1 MRKKILIDIN
11 YLNQKFAEG
20 SSIPAIAKELEVC
33 DQTVRRRIKE
43 KDEKLYKE
51 FTKTKK
57 ERKEDKISKY
67 KKKLSEYRKNINSE
81 NLSLPEKSI
90 LASKLLSLN
99 KINEMIIEKAKNNK
113 KIDLELTL
121 CIANFIHNKTMG
133 RRSNSVVSACSVYV
147 QSLHQKKKLAISQK
161 EAAEMFITTSITIRK
176 LFKFIK
182 IPAKQINMLIL
193 SQQEENVNS
202 Q

>member
-43 KDEKLYKE
+43 KNEKLYKE

-57 ERKEDKISKY
+57 EKKKERNLKY
-67 KKKLSEYRKNINSE
+67 KKTINKYRKELNIRS
-81 NLSLPEKSI
+81 LSLPEQSI
-90 LASKLLSLN
+90 LASKLLSLDQIN
-99 KINEMIIEKAKNNK
+99 KMITEKSINNN
-113 KIDLELTL
+113 KIDLKLTL
-121 CIANFIHNKTMG
+121 DIANYIHNKTMG

-147 QSLHQKKKLAISQK
+147 QSLHKKQSLSISQE
-161 EAAEMFITTSITIRK
+161 EASEMFGTTSITIRK

-182 IPAKQINMLIL
+182 IPAKQINLLIL
-193 SQQEENVNS
+193 SQQEENINS